1 MTRRSPPPQKI
12 ASRTWIWFVVALV
25 TWTIACVAAIATLP
39 TWSQPWVRDA
49 LVEKL
54 STRLEQPVALGEL
67 ELDYERVVLHDLVVG
82 DPEAP
87 IITLDE
93 VVVDLEGHV
102 LWRGR
107 VDVER
112 VHVQGGRVHA
122 DRATL
127 EDLARKALRRRNPQ
141 APDEGRR
148 VRIVPEQ
155 LELADVWLVVDE
167 PDDPRISHLEARVQ
181 AELEPATRTAVLGL
195 SEVRVQPRRGPLVTA
210 GKVAAT
216 LVVESS
222 PDGPRLAF
230 PLRIE
235 VDDVGAP
242 VTDAIAVAGVDGWVE
257 LSDPAITE
265 VALDLAGGF
274 SDRADDAG
282 VRLWSMA
289 GKLRRD
295 LSAGAVRLD
304 MAEFELGRI
313 PGVLDRLP
321 VVESAQATVGG
332 HLSVVF
338 GGGIARVEGDV
349 SLEGL
354 NVDHPVLAREPVRG
368 IGFDLQFAAEIDPRA
383 RRLRLDHAVV
393 EREGVR
399 LALAAD
405 IEHTE
410 DRRHRRYRVHA
421 SVPAVDCQAVLDAI
435 PRELTPSLQGFVLD
449 GEFEAD
455 VRFEADYADLEAMVL
470 DGKVGMNDCAVRQVP
485 AHASAQRLNGSFTHR
500 VTMRDGRERTVSLH
514 DYSGSFT
521 PLESISPHM
530 VQAVLTTEDGGFWRH
545 KGFLPSQFKT
555 AMQRNLAAGKVRLGA
570 STITMQTV
578 KNVLLS
584 HERTLSRKLQ
594 ELFLTWYVETAL
606 SKQRIME
613 LYLNVIE
620 FGPGIYGV
628 TRAAR
633 HYFGKD
639 PSELS
644 PPEAAYLAL
653 MLPSP
658 VRRHASWCH
667 GAPTASMQ
675 VKLERILGIMHDRK
689 RLSDEDYLLWKD
701 MPLQFDTAERTDV
714 GSCLGEIDR
723 LLSAQEGQRALS
735 GLLAG
740 GSASDP
746 VEPAADDEPVAE
758 PPRVRWSK
766 SDDSDEPRDAADV
779 DAPGRPA
786 MDENP
791 PDGETW

>member
-1 MTRRSPPPQKI
+1 MTRRSPTPKQV
-12 ASRTWIWFVVALV
+12 SRTWIWFVAAFLGWAIVCV
-25 TWTIACVAAIATLP
+25 TAIATLP
-39 TWSQPWVRDA
+39 AWTRSWAREA
-49 LVEKL
+49 IVEKL
-54 STRLEQPVALGEL
+54 SARLEQPVELGEL
-67 ELDYERVVLHDLVVG
+67 ELGYERVVVRDLVVG
-82 DPEAP
+82 DPSAP
-87 IITLDE
+87 ILRFDEITVELA
-93 VVVDLEGHV
+93 GHV
-102 LWRGR
+102 LARRR
-107 VDVER
+107 VDVQR
-112 VHVQGGRVHA
+112 VHVQGGRVQG

-127 EDLARKALRRRNPQ
+127 EDLARKAMRRRDD
-141 APDEGRR
+141 APRDEGGR
-148 VRIVPEQ
+148 VRLVPDT
-155 LELADVWLVVDE
+155 LVLADVWVVIDE
-167 PDDPRISHLEARVQ
+167 PEDPRISHLEARVQ
-181 AELEPATRTAVLGL
+181 AELAPATRTAAVELQD
-195 SEVRVQPRRGPLVTA
+195 VRVQPRRGPLVTA

-216 LVVESS
+216 LVVQRGV
-222 PDGPRLAF
+222 DGPQLAF
-230 PLRIE
+230 PVRVEL
-235 VDDVGAP
+235 DDVGAP

-265 VALDLAGGF
+265 VEVDLAGGF
-274 SDRADDAG
+274 SNRAEDAG
-282 VRLWSMA
+282 ARLWSMA
-289 GKLRRD
+289 GKVRRD
-295 LSAGAVRLD
+295 LSAGVVRLD

-313 PGVLDRLP
+313 PEVLGKLP

-338 GGGIARVEGDV
+338 GGGIARLEGDV

-354 NVDHPVLAREPVRG
+354 NVNHPVLAKDPVRG
-368 IGFDLQFAAEIDPRA
+368 IGFDLQFAAEVDPRA
-383 RRLRLDHAVV
+383 HRLRLDHAVIQ
-393 EREGVR
+393 REGVE
-399 LALAAD
+399 LALSAD
-405 IEHTE
+405 IVHTA
-410 DRRHRRYRVHA
+410 DRRHRHYRLHA
-421 SVPAVDCQAVLDAI
+421 QVPKVDCQAVLDAI

-470 DGKVGMNDCAVRQVP
+470 DGRIGMDDCAAKQVP
-485 AHASAQRLNGSFTHR
+485 VHASAERLNGSFTHR

-514 DYSGSFT
+514 AYSGSFT
-521 PLESISPHM
+521 PLESISPYM

-545 KGFLPSQFKT
+545 RGFLPSQFKT

-570 STITMQTV
+570 STITMQMV

-584 HERTLSRKLQ
+584 HERTISRKLQ
-594 ELFLTWYVETAL
+594 ELFLTWYLETAL

-639 PSELS
+639 PSELT

-667 GAPTASMQ
+667 GQPTASMQ
-675 VKLERILGIMHDRK
+675 VKLGRILGIMHDRK
-689 RLSDEDYLLWKD
+689 RLSEEDYLLWKD
-701 MPLQFDTAERTDV
+701 VPLQFDTTERNDV
-714 GSCLGEIDR
+714 GSCLAEIDR

-740 GSASDP
+740 GAANDGPEP
-746 VEPAADDEPVAE
+746 VAADDEGE
-758 PPRVRWSK
+758 PPPKMRWTK
-766 SDDSDEPRDAADV
+766 SNDGESGDDPAEV

-786 MDENP
+786 MDEP